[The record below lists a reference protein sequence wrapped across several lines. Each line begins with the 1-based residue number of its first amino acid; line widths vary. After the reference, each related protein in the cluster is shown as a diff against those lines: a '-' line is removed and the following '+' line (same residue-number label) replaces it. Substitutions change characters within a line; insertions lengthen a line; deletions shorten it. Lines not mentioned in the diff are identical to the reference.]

1 MALTP
6 EARGAVDAFK
16 AVRVEHAH
24 LLEADRALTNVMEEH
39 ADAAHVL
46 FYGPSGVGKSLVAR
60 HTTAHVETRP
70 GLYPAVRPTI
80 WIEARP
86 SDTGT
91 YVRADYY
98 RQVLSA
104 VKGHIFVKEILVDIQ
119 HLMTASKPTRISRFS
134 TDWLDL
140 RQAVEQ
146 ALIAL
151 QIQAIV
157 VDEAHLLM
165 QGDGHDKPEEQ
176 LEWLKSMSNHTNVL
190 HVLVGPYELFKYRNI
205 QGQVARRGRD
215 IHFQRYHVEIKEE
228 RAEFVGALAYLL
240 ERIPLTCDL
249 PDLLKRWRWFAEGSI
264 GCVGIL
270 KTWLVDAVAATLL
283 EGETAL
289 EVPALTKTMLHPAQ
303 RVRLE
308 MDARAG
314 EHQVKTANDESQEQ
328 LQVLLGKPRSQG
340 NGQVSLKAGNKMA
353 KPHGAHLEI
362 AENRSLPFPMPQVTP
377 KPEKRRVG
385 ERGSV
390 RDPSGDSQMVQD
402 SSDKWCSFSEVL
414 QLLPSQMEEAE
425 VPDVECPVCLAMRAS
440 HPRGKS
446 VKFPRH
452 PKRVT
457 RTPNQGRR
465 WVRQGTIWELVD

>member
-6 EARGAVDAFK
+6 QARAHVDAFK
-16 AVRVEHAH
+16 AVRVEHAR

-46 FYGPSGVGKSLVAR
+46 FYGPSGVGKSLVAH
-60 HTTAHVETRP
+60 HTTAHFDARSSP
-70 GLYPAVRPTI
+70 YPPSRPTI

-119 HLMTASKPTRISRFS
+119 HLMTASKPTRIARFS

-176 LEWLKSMSNHTNVL
+176 LEWLKSMSNRTNVL
-190 HVLVGPYELFKYRNI
+190 HVLVGPYELFKYRNTY
-205 QGQVARRGRD
+205 GQVARRGRD
-215 IHFQRYHVEIKEE
+215 IHFQRYHVEHKTE
-228 RAEFVGALAYLL
+228 RAEFVGALKYLL
-240 ERIPLTCDL
+240 ERVPLSCDL
-249 PDLLKRWRWFAEGSI
+249 ADLLKRWRWFAEGCV

-270 KTWLVDAVAATLL
+270 KTWLVDAVAVTFL
-283 EGETAL
+283 EGGTVL
-289 EVPALTKTMLHPAQ
+289 TVDALTQTMLHPAQ

-308 MDARAG
+308 LDARVG
-314 EHQVKTANDESQEQ
+314 EHQVKTANAESQEQ
-328 LQVLLGKPRSQG
+328 LQVLLGMKGKQG
-340 NGQVSLKAGNKMA
+340 NGQVPREGVKGEDPSHISQRKT
-353 KPHGAHLEI
+353 
-362 AENRSLPFPMPQVTP
+362 LPVSSELPQITP
-377 KPEKRRVG
+377 KPEKHRVG
-385 ERGSV
+385 ERTNV
-390 RDPSGDSQMVQD
+390 RDPTGDTLLTEA
-402 SSDKWCSFSEVL
+402 SSATGCSFSEVL
-414 QLLPSQMEEAE
+414 PLLPSAMGEAE
-425 VPDVECPVCLAMRAS
+425 VSHVECPVCLAVRALPS
-440 HPRGKS
+440 SGNT
-446 VKFPRH
+446 VKFPSH

-457 RTPNQGRR
+457 RTPNRVRR
-465 WVRQGTIWELVD
+465 WIRQGSTWELSG